1 MRFRHDAPANAIVF
15 ETSANNIDF
24 AERHRVVLVRSVSAL
39 TAELSAGTS
48 NPTNPGAT
56 LFDNFGL
63 VTSTFQFSSASYT
76 VDEGGGSIM
85 ITVTRAGST
94 AATATVDY
102 ATSDGTAIQ
111 SSDYILAAGRL
122 TFAPG
127 ETSKTFPVLIVDN
140 AQAEGNQNLNLL
152 LQDPAASGLNPPG
165 RAVLTI
171 IENDTTVAT
180 SNPLE
185 NPTFFVTQHY
195 FDFLNRVPD
204 APGLAFWV
212 DQLTSCG
219 SDIQCIEIKRI
230 NVSAAYFLSIE
241 YQETGFLVHRFYNL
255 ALNRPNG
262 LPRYLEFFRDTR
274 IVGNGVVIGAPGADE
289 LLEANKV
296 AFSNEFVA
304 RAEFTALY
312 PLTQTPAEY
321 VDALYAHAGITPGA
335 GERQAATDEFTNPA
349 GARGR
354 ALRRVA
360 ENQTLRTR
368 EFNRAFVL
376 AQYFGYL
383 RRNPDDAPDNNLD
396 GYNFWLGKLN
406 QFNGNFVNA
415 EMVKAFIT
423 SGEYRHRFGP

>member
-1 MRFRHDAPANAIVF
+1 V
-15 ETSANNIDF
+15 DF
-24 AERHRVVLVRSVSAL
+24 S
-39 TAELSAGTS
+39 
-48 NPTNPGAT
+48 
-56 LFDNFGL
+56 
-63 VTSTFQFSSASYT
+63 
-76 VDEGGGSIM
+76 
-85 ITVTRAGST
+85 
-94 AATATVDY
+94 
-102 ATSDGTAIQ
+102 TSDGTALQ
-111 SSDYILAAGRL
+111 SSDYILATGRL

-127 ETSKTFPVLIVDN
+127 ETSKTFQVLIIDN
-140 AQAEGNQNLNLL
+140 SQAEGNQNLNLL
-152 LQDPAASGLNPPG
+152 LQEPSASGLNSPG

-171 IENDTTVAT
+171 NDNDTTVPT
-180 SNPLE
+180 VNPLE
-185 NPTFFVTQHY
+185 TPTFFVTEHY
-195 FDFLNRVPD
+195 FDFLNRLPD
-204 APGLAFWV
+204 QSGLDFWV
-212 DQLTSCG
+212 NQITGCG
-219 SDIQCIEIKRI
+219 SDTQCIEIKRI

-255 ALNRPNG
+255 ALNRSNG
-262 LPRYLEFFRDTR
+262 LPRYLEFFRDSR

-296 AFSNEFVA
+296 AYSNEFAA
-304 RAEFTALY
+304 RAEFVALY
-312 PLTQTPAEY
+312 PLTLTAAEY
-321 VDALYAHAGITPGA
+321 VDALYSHAGLTPSPA
-335 GERQAATDEFTNPA
+335 ERQAAIDEFNTPA

-354 ALRRVA
+354 VLRRVA
-360 ENQTLRTR
+360 DNSTLRAR